1 MSSKPPFGLEVH
13 ASTAYLVA
21 RKAGVLLQM
30 RNARRGWIM
39 PEDEARTLLR
49 LIEDR
54 VRASDIEVRHRDA
67 LIRLRAMIEDD
78 LDATAGGTGQGS
90 GGHPLTGEAA

>member
-1 MSSKPPFGLEVH
+1 
-13 ASTAYLVA
+13 
-21 RKAGVLLQM
+21 
-30 RNARRGWIM
+30 M

-54 VRASDIEVRHRDA
+54 VRGSDIEVRHRDA

-78 LDATAGGTGQGS
+78 LAPAGEGRQGS
-90 GGHPLTGEAA
+90 GDHQGRAT

>member
-1 MSSKPPFGLEVH
+1 MRLHLHDRYERVVPKE
-13 ASTAYLVA
+13 LV
-21 RKAGVLLQM
+21 
-30 RNARRGWIM
+30 M

-49 LIEDR
+49 LIEHR
-54 VRASDIEVRHRDA
+54 VTSTGIEVRYRDV